1 MADAQTESGVSQYEQ
16 SAESETVRKLEAKIQ
31 DLKALVRVSAVISST
46 LNLREL
52 LELIMKSAEEV
63 AHAES
68 SSLMLLDED
77 AKELVFEVATGEKGQ
92 EVSRLSVPLG
102 SGIAGHVAQTGEI
115 VVVNDVSKD
124 PRFYS
129 QIDKTVGFQTRSLL
143 CVPLKARDKIIGVLE
158 VVNKSG
164 EETFTDD
171 DVELCTA
178 LAGQAS
184 IAIDNARLYQ
194 ELADALVTS
203 RLSYRL

>member
-46 LNLREL
+46 LNLRDL